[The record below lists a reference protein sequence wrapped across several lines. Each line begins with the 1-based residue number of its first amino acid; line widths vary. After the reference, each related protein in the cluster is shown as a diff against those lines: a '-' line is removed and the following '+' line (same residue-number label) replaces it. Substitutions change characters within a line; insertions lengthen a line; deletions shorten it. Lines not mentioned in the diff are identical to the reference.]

1 MVARTVVGGILG
13 GIAGALVGSVLGFFS
28 LLFFMDGL
36 IIAHQRVD
44 GGVQIIGVAI
54 IGMVAGLV
62 LGGLLA
68 RASAPRSKEDTRR
81 GSSGGRPPAK

>member
-1 MVARTVVGGILG
+1 MVVRTVVGGILG

-44 GGVQIIGVAI
+44 GGVQFIGVAI
-54 IGMVAGLV
+54 IGTVAGLV
-62 LGGLLA
+62 LGGLIA
-68 RASAPRSKEDTRR
+68 RVSAPRSKEDTRR